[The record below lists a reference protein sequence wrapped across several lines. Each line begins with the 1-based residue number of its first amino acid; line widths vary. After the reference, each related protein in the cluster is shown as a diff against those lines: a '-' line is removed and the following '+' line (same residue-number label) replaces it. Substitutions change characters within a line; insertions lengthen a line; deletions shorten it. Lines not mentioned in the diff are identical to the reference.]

1 VKNEKCK
8 MEGTSVTLHFSHFI
22 SHFAFL
28 SALMPQADDNFL
40 PVQGFHR
47 AAGNHLTPRTAAM
60 NRTLCLAHAVVI
72 FVALPVPAVDRPVPE
87 PGLPFPPAF
96 SVLDDVLHLPPPFGR
111 GLPMLPPLQPN
122 QMNQPRPRFGPWQ
135 GDVHVT
141 QAGADGI
148 VTRLHTFERAGVP
161 TVARLKDGRLMAA
174 FQNFPKDDQANFDKV
189 AVSFSVDEG
198 RTWTTPATMV
208 ITGMEQGLMRPFD
221 PTLVPLPD
229 GRVRMYFTSNRS
241 PRFEESTPAIYSAI
255 SEDGLHYTFEPG
267 VRFGVEGKV
276 VIDCAVCLHQG
287 VFHLFSPDNGT
298 PAEMREEQIP
308 GRPRAASGLGY
319 HATSKDGLNFER
331 MPDVKIEGASNLR
344 WLGNVISDG
353 TTMTFIGTGSA
364 TPRRGG
370 IWMATSKTGT
380 EWSLMEPPVIVGADP
395 GIVPLK
401 DGTSLVVSTA
411 MAVSGERTR

>member
-1 VKNEKCK
+1 
-8 MEGTSVTLHFSHFI
+8 M
-22 SHFAFL
+22 
-28 SALMPQADDNFL
+28 D
-40 PVQGFHR
+40 
-47 AAGNHLTPRTAAM
+47 
-60 NRTLCLAHAVVI
+60 RTLCLAHAVVI
-72 FVALPVPAVDRPVPE
+72 FMALPALAVDRPVPE
-87 PGLPFPPAF
+87 PAPGLPLPPAF
-96 SVLDDVLHLPPPFGR
+96 SVLDDVLQLPPPFGR
-111 GLPMLPPLQPN
+111 GVPMLPPPPQPN
-122 QMNQPRPRFGPWQ
+122 QMNQQRPRFGPWQ
-135 GDVHVT
+135 GDVNVT
-141 QAGADGI
+141 QAGADGV

-189 AVSFSVDEG
+189 AVSFSADEG
-198 RTWTTPATMV
+198 RTWTTPVTMV

-221 PTLVPLPD
+221 PTLAPLPD

-298 PAEMREEQIP
+298 PAEMREEQYP
-308 GRPRAASGLGY
+308 GRPRPSSGLGY

-331 MPDVKIEGASNLR
+331 VPDVKIEGASNLR

-380 EWSLMEPPVIVGADP
+380 AWTLMESPPSIGGADP
-395 GIVPLK
+395 GIVYLK
-401 DGTSLVVSTA
+401 DGASLVVSTG
-411 MAVSGERTR
+411 MAVSGERSR